1 MDLDM
6 ATKDGKKTG
15 GRQKGTPNKTTRDM
29 KAAIMEAFE
38 RAGGVDY
45 LHALA
50 NDEPRTFATLLAK
63 VMPSEN
69 INENRNIDVN
79 ALTERLQA
87 GRARVAKLR
96 VVGDD

>member
-29 KAAIMEAFE
+29 KAAIIEAFE

-63 VMPSEN
+63 VMPNEN
-69 INENRNIDVN
+69 INDNRNIDVN

-87 GRARVAKLR
+87 GRDRVARLR

>member
-1 MDLDM
+1 M
-6 ATKDGKKTG
+6 ANTTGKKFG
-15 GRQKGTPNKTTRDM
+15 GRKKGTPNKTTRDM

-63 VMPSEN
+63 VMPNEN
-69 INENRNIDVN
+69 INDNRNIDVN

>member
-1 MDLDM
+1 MPN
-6 ATKDGKKTG
+6 TTGKKFG
-15 GRQKGTPNKTTRDM
+15 GRKKGTPNKMTRDM
-29 KAAIMEAFE
+29 KAAIIEAFE
-38 RAGGVDY
+38 MAGGVDY
-45 LHALA
+45 LYMLA

-69 INENRNIDVN
+69 INENRNIDVT
-79 ALTERLQA
+79 ALTDRLHE

>member
-1 MDLDM
+1 M
-6 ATKDGKKTG
+6 ANTTGKKFG
-15 GRQKGTPNKTTRDM
+15 GRKKGTPNKTTRDM

-63 VMPSEN
+63 VMPNEN
-69 INENRNIDVN
+69 INDNRNIDVN

-87 GRARVAKLR
+87 GRDRVARLR

>member
-29 KAAIMEAFE
+29 KAAIIEAFE

-63 VMPSEN
+63 VMPNEN
-69 INENRNIDVN
+69 INDNRNIDVN

>member
-63 VMPSEN
+63 VMPNEN
-69 INENRNIDVN
+69 INDNRNIDVN

>member
-1 MDLDM
+1 M
-6 ATKDGKKTG
+6 ANTTGKKFG
-15 GRQKGTPNKTTRDM
+15 GRKKGTPNKTTRDM
-29 KAAIMEAFE
+29 KSAIMEAFE

-45 LHALA
+45 LHMLA

-79 ALTERLQA
+79 ALTDRLQA
-87 GRARVAKLR
+87 GRDRVARLR
-96 VVGDD
+96 VVGDE

>member
-1 MDLDM
+1 M
-6 ATKDGKKTG
+6 ANTTGKKFG

-38 RAGGVDY
+38 KAGGVDY
-45 LHALA
+45 LYMLA

-63 VMPSEN
+63 VLPSEN

-79 ALTERLQA
+79 ALTDRLQA
-87 GRARVAKLR
+87 GRDRVARLR
-96 VVGDD
+96 VVGEN

>member
-1 MDLDM
+1 M
-6 ATKDGKKTG
+6 ANTTGKKFG
-15 GRQKGTPNKTTRDM
+15 GRKKGTPNKTTRDM
-29 KAAIMEAFE
+29 KAAILEAFE

-69 INENRNIDVN
+69 INENRNIDVT
-79 ALTERLQA
+79 ALTDRLHE

>member
-1 MDLDM
+1 M
-6 ATKDGKKTG
+6 ATVDGKKTG
-15 GRQKGTPNKTTRDM
+15 GRKKGTPNKTTRDM
-29 KAAIMEAFE
+29 KSAIMEAFE

-45 LHALA
+45 LYMLA

-69 INENRNIDVN
+69 INENRNIDVT
-79 ALTERLQA
+79 ALTDRLHE

>member
-1 MDLDM
+1 M
-6 ATKDGKKTG
+6 ANTTGKKFG
-15 GRQKGTPNKTTRDM
+15 GRKKGTPNKTTRDM
-29 KAAIMEAFE
+29 KAAIIEAFE

-63 VMPSEN
+63 VMPNEN
-69 INENRNIDVN
+69 INDNRNIDVN

>member
-1 MDLDM
+1 
-6 ATKDGKKTG
+6 
-15 GRQKGTPNKTTRDM
+15 
-29 KAAIMEAFE
+29 
-38 RAGGVDY
+38 
-45 LHALA
+45 LA

>member
-1 MDLDM
+1 M
-6 ATKDGKKTG
+6 ANTTGKKFG
-15 GRQKGTPNKTTRDM
+15 GRTKGTPNKTTRDM
-29 KAAIMEAFE
+29 MSAIMEAFE
-38 RAGGVDY
+38 KAGGVDY
-45 LHALA
+45 LYMLA

-69 INENRNIDVN
+69 INENRNIDVT
-79 ALTERLQA
+79 ALTDRLHE

>member
-1 MDLDM
+1 MVLDM

-29 KAAIMEAFE
+29 KAAILEAFE

-50 NDEPRTFATLLAK
+50 NSEPRTFATLLAK

-96 VVGDD
+96 VVGEN

>member
-1 MDLDM
+1 MVLDM

-15 GRQKGTPNKTTRDM
+15 GRQKGTLNKTTRDM
-29 KAAIMEAFE
+29 KAAILEAFE

-79 ALTERLQA
+79 ALTDRLQA

-96 VVGDD
+96 VVGEN